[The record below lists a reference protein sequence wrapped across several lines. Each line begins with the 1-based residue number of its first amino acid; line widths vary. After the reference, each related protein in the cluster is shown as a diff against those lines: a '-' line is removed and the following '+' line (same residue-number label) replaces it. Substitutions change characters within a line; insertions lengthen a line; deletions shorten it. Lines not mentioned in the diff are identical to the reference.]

1 MVLAHQG
8 LPVRDFA
15 TPDKP
20 DETPKPDAKESVVFA
35 DRAAFY
41 ETLAAEFARDAASG
55 APQ

>member
-15 TPDKP
+15 SPGKT
-20 DETPKPDAKESVVFA
+20 DEASKDAGKETVVFA
-35 DRAAFY
+35 DRSAFY

-55 APQ
+55 AAQ